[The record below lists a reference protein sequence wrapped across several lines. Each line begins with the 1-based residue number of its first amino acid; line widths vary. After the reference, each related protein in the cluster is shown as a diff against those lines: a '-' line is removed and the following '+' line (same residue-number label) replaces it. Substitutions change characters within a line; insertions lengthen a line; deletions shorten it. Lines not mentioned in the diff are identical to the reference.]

1 MGPMIDGELTD
12 GLCVLMV
19 VAEDIRDGRRAE
31 PFTHEEISRLCSELG
46 RAIALLSGED
56 RE

>member
-1 MGPMIDGELTD
+1 MADEALTEEL
-12 GLCVLMV
+12 CALMV
-19 VAEDIRDGRRAE
+19 VAEDIRDGRRTE
-31 PFTHEEISRLCSELG
+31 PFTYEEISRLCGELG

>member
-1 MGPMIDGELTD
+1 MIDGELTD